1 MDRGLFEDIYRDMVT
16 DYSKDSVQK
25 ELKEVITQLPR
36 EFRKM
41 KEAQE
46 LALDGIMK
54 TNEGYRRNGRVIPE
68 EEVQATMDRVDRIML
83 VESPLLQERKL
94 ILRGDLLLPDKDALM
109 RGAE

>member
-1 MDRGLFEDIYRDMVT
+1 MDRGLFEDMYRDMVT

-36 EFRKM
+36 EFREM

-54 TNEGYRRNGRVIPE
+54 THEGYKKDGRLIPE
-68 EEVQATMDRVDRIML
+68 EDVQGTMARVDRIML

-94 ILRGDLLLPDKDALM
+94 IFRGGLLLPDKDALM
-109 RGAE
+109 REAR